1 MQFKN
6 NTKQRNTSIQGLR
19 SFKDTLPKNLKK
31 IINKKGHIYSETLSN
46 WKYLVG
52 NELFKVCFPKTFKNS
67 NRFGVSTLVV
77 MVKRGHEVDVEYSKK
92 NILDKMNNF
101 FGYDVVEKLK
111 FISFD
116 DEQKTNSSNETKSNN
131 VAISKYRDKIIILG
145 SFSNLNAEEIKR
157 ITVGNKDAKITIIAF
172 ESLTC
177 SHCANFHKNVYPEL
191 KKEYLDTGLAKIEF
205 RHFPLDIAAFNA
217 SKVAQCN
224 NDGNSDILESL
235 YANQQKWVK
244 GSSVEE
250 ANKNL
255 QIFLKNEGFSI
266 DFESCVN
273 NKNIEDFVLN
283 DRIEGA
289 KNFKISSTPTIIINN
304 KKFEKKLNYK
314 NLKKALEKMI

>member
-116 DEQKTNSSNETKSNN
+116 DEQITKSLNEIKSNN
-131 VAISKYRDKIIILG
+131 VAISKYRDKIKDVK
-145 SFSNLNAEEIKR
+145 NEKIK
-157 ITVGNKDAKITIIAF
+157 K
-172 ESLTC
+172 SLTELT
-177 SHCANFHKNVYPEL
+177 KVY
-191 KKEYLDTGLAKIEF
+191 KEK
-205 RHFPLDIAAFNA
+205 
-217 SKVAQCN
+217 
-224 NDGNSDILESL
+224 
-235 YANQQKWVK
+235 
-244 GSSVEE
+244 
-250 ANKNL
+250 
-255 QIFLKNEGFSI
+255 
-266 DFESCVN
+266 
-273 NKNIEDFVLN
+273 
-283 DRIEGA
+283 
-289 KNFKISSTPTIIINN
+289 
-304 KKFEKKLNYK
+304 
-314 NLKKALEKMI
+314 